1 MFVYFPFR
9 FTVAQLSM
17 LQPATNFICKIQ
29 GHLTLAATDFKKC
42 CKVMYLGPPNFFY
55 TTQIFTSPIP
65 MTKFYQFLIHQKT
78 HFASFF
84 FLFRQDCRAGL
95 NFCDELEAFA
105 FRAAIKERIK
115 DFKRKRRGL

>member
-1 MFVYFPFR
+1 M
-9 FTVAQLSM
+9 S
-17 LQPATNFICKIQ
+17 
-29 GHLTLAATDFKKC
+29 
-42 CKVMYLGPPNFFY
+42 LGPPNFFH
-55 TTQIFTSPIP
+55 TIHKIDFTNSYEEVLPISNP
-65 MTKFYQFLIHQKT
+65 PENSLCK
-78 HFASFF
+78 FF